1 MTPLSENITALYE
14 RHAHAWAEE
23 RGSDLV
29 LEKQWLDSFIS
40 LLPEG
45 ATILDVGCGSAEP
58 IAKYLIEKGF
68 EVSGVD
74 ASPTMISM
82 CRSRFPDNQWIVAD
96 MRRLSLGRTFQG
108 LIAWDSFFHLS
119 HDAQRGM
126 FPIFRQH
133 LLAGAP
139 LMFTSGPAHGEAI
152 GTYGGEPLYH
162 ASLDAAEY
170 RSLLAANGFAVVKHV
185 TGDPECGGHTVWLAQ
200 LQQ

>member
-1 MTPLSENITALYE
+1 VTSLSEKIAALYE

-29 LEKQWLDSFIS
+29 LEKQWLDSFIA

-74 ASPTMISM
+74 ASPSMISM

-133 LLAGAP
+133 LVAGAP

-200 LQQ
+200 IQQ